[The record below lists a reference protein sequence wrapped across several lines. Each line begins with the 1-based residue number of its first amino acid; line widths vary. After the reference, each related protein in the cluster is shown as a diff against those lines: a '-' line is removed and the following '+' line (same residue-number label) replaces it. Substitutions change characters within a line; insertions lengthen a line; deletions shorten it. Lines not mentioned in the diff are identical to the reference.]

1 MTPLMIALRSVY
13 WPTVVG
19 MGLVLLWL
27 AERTWGADVA
37 TFGLV
42 YLILFAPTTWA
53 VLLAVVVRATGRAPN
68 DVLTGLTTIAGIWTS
83 LMVWKLVA

>member
-1 MTPLMIALRSVY
+1 MTALLVALRMVY
-13 WPTVVG
+13 WPTVIA

-27 AERTWGADVA
+27 AERTWGAGLA

-53 VLLAVVVRATGRAPN
+53 VIIAAVVRSTGRAPN
-68 DVLTGLTTIAGIWTS
+68 DVLTGLTTIAGVWTM